1 MNRWTLGQ
9 LAEYVKG
16 SVHGDPSAIIES
28 VATLENA
35 QAGDISFLAN
45 KKYTNLLSTT
55 KATAVVVAKEIKSTA
70 NLLIAADPYFAFTQ
84 IIILMNGHRRHPQTG
99 VSEKAVIS
107 SSASVGKNCQIA
119 DFVTISDNVSLGDN
133 CVLYPGVFIGAGSKV
148 GDNCILY
155 PNAVVYDKCTIG
167 KNCIIHA
174 NATIGEDGFGF
185 ATYKGVHHKI
195 PHIGSAILGD
205 DVEIGANACIERG
218 TIDDTVIGQ
227 GTKVG
232 DSVVI
237 GHGTRIGR
245 YCLLVPQVGI
255 AGSAV
260 MGDYC
265 AVGGQAGI
273 VGHIK
278 IGNQVQIG
286 AKEAVINDIAD
297 GQIVVGSPAIDANK
311 AKRAYSLIE
320 YLPEM
325 RKKIK
330 DLEKRLD
337 SK

>member
-1 MNRWTLGQ
+1 MKKWTLGQ
-9 LAEYVKG
+9 LAEHVKG
-16 SVHGDPSAIIES
+16 SVHGDPKAVIES
-28 VATLENA
+28 IATLESA

-45 KKYTNLLSTT
+45 KKYTNLLATT
-55 KATAVVVAKEIKSTA
+55 KATAIVVAKEIKSEA
-70 NLLIAADPYFAFTQ
+70 NLLIADDPYFAFSQ
-84 IIILMNGHRRHPQTG
+84 IIILMHGHRQHPQTG
-99 VSEKAVIS
+99 ISDKASIS
-107 SSASVGKNCQIA
+107 DSASVGKNCQIA
-119 DFVTISDNVSLGDN
+119 DFVTVSANASLGDN
-133 CVLYPGVFIGAGSKV
+133 CVLYPGVFVGADTKIS
-148 GDNCILY
+148 DNCLLY

-185 ATYKGVHHKI
+185 ATHKGNHHKI
-195 PHIGSAILGD
+195 PHVGSVILGD

-218 TIDDTVIGQ
+218 TINDTVIGQ
-227 GTKVG
+227 GTKIG

-278 IGNQVQIG
+278 IGNQVQI
-286 AKEAVINDIAD
+286 AAQAAVINDIPD
-297 GQIVVGSPAIDANK
+297 GQTVVGSPAIDASK